1 MMKGHLLSPRL
12 FWAWTSKLL
21 GRYAAGV
28 WLELNP
34 MLALA
39 EFLQLGQDETN
50 NNAFW
55 HSELGSQRCCATG
68 VEYLKSLVFAGA
80 YFG

>member
-1 MMKGHLLSPRL
+1 
-12 FWAWTSKLL
+12 
-21 GRYAAGV
+21 
-28 WLELNP
+28 